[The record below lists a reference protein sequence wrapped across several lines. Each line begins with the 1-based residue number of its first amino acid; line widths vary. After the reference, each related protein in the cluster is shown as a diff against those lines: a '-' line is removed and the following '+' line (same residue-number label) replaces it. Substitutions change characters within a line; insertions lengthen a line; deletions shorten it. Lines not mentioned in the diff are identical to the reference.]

1 MPDWVDMG
9 YQDYARRLPH
19 PCRMELLEIPV
30 AKRTK
35 SADPSQL
42 KKIEGDA
49 ILRALPKHNRMIALD
64 VKGQSRSTRQ
74 LADSLK
80 TWLGSGQDV
89 AMVIGG
95 PDGLDGQCLNRAEE
109 TWSLSALT
117 LPHALVRVVVA
128 EQLYRAWSILNNLPY
143 HRA

>member
-9 YQDYARRLPH
+9 YRDYARRLPH
-19 PCRMELLEIPV
+19 QCRLELLEIPV
-30 AKRTK
+30 AKRIK
-35 SADPSQL
+35 SAGPSQL

-49 ILRALPKHNRMIALD
+49 ILRAVPKHNRLIALD
-64 VKGQSRSTRQ
+64 VRGQSRSTQQ
-74 LADSLK
+74 LADALN
-80 TWLGSGQDV
+80 TWLGQGQDV
-89 AMVIGG
+89 AVVIGG
-95 PDGLDGQCLNRAEE
+95 PDGLDTQCLDRAEE

>member
-35 SADPSQL
+35 STDPSQL

-49 ILRALPKHNRMIALD
+49 ILRALPKHNRVIALD

-74 LADSLK
+74 LADSLN
-80 TWLGSGQDV
+80 TWLGAGQDV

-95 PDGLDGQCLNRAEE
+95 PDGLDTQCLDRADE

-128 EQLYRAWSILNNLPY
+128 EQLYRAWSVLNNFPY
-143 HRA
+143 RRA